1 MSLYNN
7 SGIQDINCSALRL
20 GFRDKPL
27 PGENIDIRSSTQ
39 GSLITINGIVP
50 GTGGGGGGG
59 DVTQIGNNV
68 FTGTN
73 KFDNM
78 NGIVVAND
86 ILFEDKLTALTPGVP
101 EFKILFNDG
110 TEGAFNTGINCCFIA
125 KVGQEDDFGLATDCI
140 KYIGAP
146 GAQELFLVWNE
157 ATGLIT
163 AVDNP
168 SGGGGI
174 PIGTALLLAAGLG
187 LQTVASPVFF
197 SDTGGIQIRNKIELV
212 SGVNPGT
219 AKIEIDHRFFP
230 TSNIPVHHLAV
241 VPSSETAQPAEAY
254 INTLFRNSKLLVPLG
269 NIPAPATPS
278 VTGEPMNKVLGWND
292 STGEVSFS
300 DELKFTTTPTTFID
314 TSILDSDKL
323 SITKLN
329 AAPIGLESNTVTAA
343 GMNLQNNFTGPT
355 TTFSLT
361 STNIS
366 FSSEASSINLGPNN
380 IILEYNRSVTEYRT
394 QAQFTVIVGAGQSS
408 TSNILFNFNTTLFK
422 TYKNGV
428 ATTALAQPLNAIGM
442 GTGTLSER
450 IYNMTCT
457 FVTDLTGSEGYMPT
471 GAAAGGNGYENLKC
485 YSTGITN
492 GNSIGTSI
500 AAPVELDVDGVKWV
514 SDRSTIKIAPSNSI
528 VFPIIQREHLSLPT
542 NFSTY
547 RLQMPQTPIAFPS
560 GGTATVNISLTQ
572 DSKSYK
578 YGGFMS

>member
-1 MSLYNN
+1 MFENGGRVRMDAAKLILGNRSLTYSNEDTV
-7 SGIQDINCSALRL
+7 DI
-20 GFRDKPL
+20 
-27 PGENIDIRSSTQ
+27 SS
-39 GSLITINGIVP
+39 SDPSRPITINGILP
-50 GTGGGGGGG
+50 GSGGGGGG

-86 ILFEDKLTALTPGVP
+86 ILFEDKTSALTPGIP

-110 TEGAFNTGINCCFIA
+110 VEGAFNTGVNCCFIA
-125 KVGQEDDFGLATDCI
+125 KEGQEDDFGLATDCI
-140 KYIGAP
+140 KYEGASAA
-146 GAQELFLVWNE
+146 GALFLTWNE
-157 ATGLIT
+157 LTGLIT
-163 AVDNP
+163 AVDKP

-174 PIGTALLLAAGLG
+174 PVGTALLLAPALA
-187 LQTVASPVFF
+187 LQTVESPAFF
-197 SDTGGIQIRNKIELV
+197 SDSGGIQIRNKIELV
-212 SGVNPGT
+212 SQNNAAT
-219 AKIEIDHRFFP
+219 AKIEIDHRFLP
-230 TSNIPVHHLAV
+230 ATDIPIHHLAV
-241 VPSSETAQPAEAY
+241 VPSTETGAPAEAY
-254 INTLFRNSKLLVPLG
+254 INTLFRNSKLLVPLL
-269 NIPAPATPS
+269 NNPPPASAS

-292 STGEVSFS
+292 STGEVSYS

-323 SITKLN
+323 SITKIN
-329 AAPIGLESNTVTAA
+329 AAPIGLESNVVTAA
-343 GMNLQNNFTGPT
+343 GMNLQNNFTGPP

-380 IILEYNRSVTEYRT
+380 IILEYNRAVTEYRT

-408 TSNILFNFNTTLFK
+408 NSNILFNFNTTLFK

-428 ATTALAQPLNAIGM
+428 ATSAVAQPLNVIGM

-457 FVTDLTGSEGYMPT
+457 FVTDLEGSEGYMPT
-471 GAAAGGNGYENLKC
+471 GSAAGGNGYENLKC

-492 GNSIGTSI
+492 GNSIPTSI

-514 SDRSTIKIAPSNSI
+514 SDLSTIKIAPSNSI
-528 VFPIIQREHLSLPT
+528 VFPIIRREHLSLPT

-547 RLQMPQTPIAFPS
+547 RLQMPQTPIAFPT

-572 DSKSYK
+572 DSKAYK